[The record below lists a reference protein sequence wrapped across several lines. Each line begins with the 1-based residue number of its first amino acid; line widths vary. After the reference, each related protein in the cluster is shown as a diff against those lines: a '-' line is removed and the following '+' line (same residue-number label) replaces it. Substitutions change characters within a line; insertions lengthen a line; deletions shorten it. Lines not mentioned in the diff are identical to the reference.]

1 MSPPKDW
8 LSRLLE
14 IMTVTGQ
21 LDVRCAYGSPW
32 RIVYEQSKLGEIP
45 YHVVLNG
52 SAILEGPSS
61 TSPIALRAG
70 DIVLLPHGSAH
81 MLHDGSGRLAAPARV
96 RNDVN
101 VTVSENDGLGERL
114 DMLCGHFFITP
125 PHDRLARDF
134 LPTALIVSAAA
145 SEPGGGTRAGLTS
158 LMELMRGESLG
169 NRLGGHAM
177 LNALSTMLFALTMR
191 LASESDQPPT
201 GLLGLAGHPRLAP
214 AISAIFNQPAS
225 PWTVPELAQRCN
237 MSRATFMRQ
246 FQQSFGRTA
255 HDLLL
260 AVRMSLAANALKNPV
275 TKTEVVAETVGYQSV
290 AAFRRAFTE
299 QLGMTPAQWR
309 RTVGTLSHP
318 DEQAEEA
325 VSLLGESVPAGN
337 EPTE

>member
-1 MSPPKDW
+1 MSSPKDW

-32 RIVYEQSKLGEIP
+32 RVVYEDSQPGEIP

-52 SAILEGPSS
+52 SAILEGPAS
-61 TSPIALRAG
+61 TAPVVLQAG

-81 MLHDGSGRLAAPARV
+81 ALHDGSGRQAGPARE
-96 RNDVN
+96 RSDVN
-101 VTVSENDGLGERL
+101 VTVSENDGQGERL
-114 DMLCGHFFITP
+114 DMLCGRFFVAP
-125 PHDRLARDF
+125 PHDRLAREF
-134 LPTALIVSAAA
+134 LPTALVVRASA
-145 SEPGGGTRAGLTS
+145 SEPAGSTRARLTS
-158 LMELMRGESLG
+158 LMELMRGESQG
-169 NRLGGHAM
+169 FRLGGHAM
-177 LNALSTMLFALTMR
+177 LNALSTMLFALSMR

-214 AISAIFNQPAS
+214 AIAAIFNEPAF

-260 AVRMSLAANALKNPV
+260 TVRMSLAANALKNPM
-275 TKTEVVAETVGYQSV
+275 TKTEAVAEAVGYQSV

-299 QLGMTPAQWR
+299 LLGMTPAQWR
-309 RTVGTLSHP
+309 RTVSAPSHANERAD
-318 DEQAEEA
+318 DEG
-325 VSLLGESVPAGN
+325 LPLNESPVAGY

>member
-32 RIVYEQSKLGEIP
+32 RIVYEESQLGEIP

-52 SAILEGPSS
+52 SAILEGPAS
-61 TSPIALRAG
+61 TTPVALQAG
-70 DIVLLPHGSAH
+70 DMVLLPHGSAH
-81 MLHDGSGRLAAPARV
+81 TLHDGSGRLAVPARV
-96 RNDVN
+96 RSDIN
-101 VTVSENDGLGERL
+101 VTVSENDGQGERL
-114 DMLCGHFFITP
+114 DMLCGRFFVAP
-125 PHDRLARDF
+125 PHDRLAREF
-134 LPTALIVSAAA
+134 LPTALVVRASA
-145 SEPGGGTRAGLTS
+145 SEPGDGTRARLTS
-158 LMELMRGESLG
+158 LMELMRAESLG
-169 NRLGGHAM
+169 FRLGGHAM
-177 LNALSTMLFALTMR
+177 LNALSTMLFALSMR

-214 AISAIFNQPAS
+214 AISAIFNEPAF

-260 AVRMSLAANALKNPV
+260 AVRMSLAANALKNPI
-275 TKTEVVAETVGYQSV
+275 TKTEAVAEAVGYQSV

-299 QLGMTPAQWR
+299 LLGMTPAQWR
-309 RTVGTLSHP
+309 RTIGTQSHS
-318 DEQAEEA
+318 DERAEDDGLP
-325 VSLLGESVPAGN
+325 VDESTAAGD
-337 EPTE
+337 ELTE